1 MSTMVKQW
9 NIQQWIKIDNPSPD
23 YTLLRQSHIACNI
36 NLFTII
42 FLRLKKEITITD
54 FRRITEAIKYFSMRS
69 FYVFSY
75 LVKIPWIKK
84 KTFYLFYKLFFFFL
98 CLWCK
103 GGQITRLGMKMVLF
117 VLWLSN
123 SPFMTVFRQRDYAI
137 WNFFL
142 SL

>member
-54 FRRITEAIKYFSMRS
+54 LRRITEAIKYFSMRS

-84 KTFYLFYKLFFFFL
+84 KTFYLFYKLFFFFMFMMQRRANH
-98 CLWCK
+98 K
-103 GGQITRLGMKMVLF
+103 TRYEDGF
-117 VLWLSN
+117 VC
-123 SPFMTVFRQRDYAI
+123 
-137 WNFFL
+137 
-142 SL
+142 SLAFKFPIHDSV